1 MSQVIKIA
9 ILGAGYAGVA
19 AARTLE
25 KKYRSN
31 SDVQILLID
40 ALPFHTMRTI
50 LHEVAAGVIDE
61 DMAKINLVEVFKDT
75 GVQVIEDY
83 IVEIDVE
90 NQVLLSKRDRYDYDY
105 LIIGAGSNTKRL
117 SIRGMD
123 CCSHSIW
130 NLKDAMSLG
139 RALDKFMGDDVN
151 ITVVGAGFTGV
162 EVAGELAGRW
172 RQAKISL
179 INSKSVF
186 MPEYSLKTRRKA
198 ERQLEILGVSLINK
212 ARVSEV
218 KHENLILEDGRLIHS
233 DLIVWTA
240 GTEDREVL
248 DGLKLTKNIKGQLAV
263 NAYLQSIDDQ
273 RIFVVGD
280 NLMYEDEDGGP
291 IPKMVE
297 HARASGA
304 LAAENIY
311 RAMAGKPAVKYRPK
325 LHGSVVS
332 MGGLYGIAHL
342 KVAGINITIRGR
354 LAAFIKHGIHS
365 HYFYSLLGWPRAKAY
380 LRQVF
385 MV

>member
-248 DGLKLTKNIKGQLAV
+248 DGLKLSGSFHHFQSSLQYQNSRHCIEGSHIKYKSQL
-263 NAYLQSIDDQ
+263 
-273 RIFVVGD
+273 
-280 NLMYEDEDGGP
+280 
-291 IPKMVE
+291 
-297 HARASGA
+297 
-304 LAAENIY
+304 
-311 RAMAGKPAVKYRPK
+311 
-325 LHGSVVS
+325 
-332 MGGLYGIAHL
+332 LY
-342 KVAGINITIRGR
+342 
-354 LAAFIKHGIHS
+354 
-365 HYFYSLLGWPRAKAY
+365 P
-380 LRQVF
+380 
-385 MV
+385 